1 MRGLSHSLPCPASL
15 SARNMQT
22 SCNVVFAYSHVLARI
37 CVILA
42 AGTCR
47 PCAALSLGA
56 GDRQLCAMLKIGK
69 SRIRFSRAR
78 AVVSVRKQRR
88 MWNGYGAYN
97 PAVLQRYLEIYLLQL
112 LPGQRDPGNAAR
124 VS

>member
-1 MRGLSHSLPCPASL
+1 
-15 SARNMQT
+15 
-22 SCNVVFAYSHVLARI
+22 
-37 CVILA
+37 
-42 AGTCR
+42 
-47 PCAALSLGA
+47 
-56 GDRQLCAMLKIGK
+56 
-69 SRIRFSRAR
+69 
-78 AVVSVRKQRR
+78 VVSVRKQRR